1 MNLNANKSRL
11 TGLTKEIFIRW
22 TETKGRWHD
31 ARGAQFEHD
40 FMLEL
45 FPRVN
50 QATNAIEKL
59 EELLNRIRKECE

>member
-1 MNLNANKSRL
+1 MNLNATKSRI
-11 TGLTKEIFIRW
+11 TGLTKDLLLRW
-22 TETKGRWHD
+22 ADTKGGWHD
-31 ARGAQFEHD
+31 AKSAQFEHD

-59 EELLNRIRKECE
+59 DELLNQIRKECE